1 MHKYKKF
8 NHIKDNFKNLRN
20 QICYDFEKLESSVIE
35 GPNIN
40 LTAGKFKKTS
50 WKRKPDKGFKSG
62 GGGEM
67 SLMYGKLFEK
77 VGVNISTVY
86 GSFNNEMR
94 NKIPG
99 AKNNPNFYATGISVV
114 AHMHSPLIP
123 AVHFNSRF
131 INTTQSWFGGGTD
144 ITPTNNKSKMIPNKF
159 HLALKKTCDKHNK
172 NYYPK
177 FKKWCDEY
185 FYLPHREEPRGAGGI
200 FFDNLSNNFDKD
212 FCFVKDIG
220 NTFLNTFISI
230 VNLKIN
236 DYWTKKQKD
245 EQLFKRGRYVEFNL
259 LHDRGTAFG
268 LKTQGNIDAIFMSL
282 PPSVSWK

>member
-20 QICYDFEKLESSVIE
+20 QICNDFENLETSVIR

-67 SLMYGKLFEK
+67 SLMYGRLFEK

-99 AKNNPNFYATGISVV
+99 AKI
-114 AHMHSPLIP
+114 I
-123 AVHFNSRF
+123 
-131 INTTQSWFGGGTD
+131 Q
-144 ITPTNNKSKMIPNKF
+144 
-159 HLALKKTCDKHNK
+159 
-172 NYYPK
+172 
-177 FKKWCDEY
+177 
-185 FYLPHREEPRGAGGI
+185 
-200 FFDNLSNNFDKD
+200 
-212 FCFVKDIG
+212 
-220 NTFLNTFISI
+220 
-230 VNLKIN
+230 
-236 DYWTKKQKD
+236 
-245 EQLFKRGRYVEFNL
+245 
-259 LHDRGTAFG
+259 
-268 LKTQGNIDAIFMSL
+268 IFMQQ
-282 PPSVSWK
+282 VYQ